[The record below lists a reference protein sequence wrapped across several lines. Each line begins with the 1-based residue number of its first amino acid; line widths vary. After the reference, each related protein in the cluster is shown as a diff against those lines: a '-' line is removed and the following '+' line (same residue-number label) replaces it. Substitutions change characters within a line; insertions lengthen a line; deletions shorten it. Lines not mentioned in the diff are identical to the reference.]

1 MTRLMMA
8 AALLTGMCSAI
19 KAEQADPATVVAEL
33 KPQIESQLKR
43 LQDRVQNLMQS
54 NPDDPE
60 IVADVSVY
68 AKAAEWLL
76 RHNEFH
82 KPDYAKW
89 ALAGLETGLQRADLL
104 AAGQQPWRSGAGSR
118 ILAYVSR
125 VDGSIQPF
133 SVTLPAEF
141 DASPGR
147 RWPVHL
153 VLHGRGDTL
162 NEVSFIRQ
170 HDGKPLKENPA
181 WIQLDV
187 FGRTNNA
194 YRWSGETDVFE
205 ALHAL
210 GRLYRID
217 DRRVTL
223 WGFSMGGAGAWHLGL
238 QHPDRWSS
246 VGAGAGFVDT
256 VKYLNLKEPLSPLH
270 QKLVRIYDAVD
281 YAGNAYDVP
290 IVGYGGELDKQLLAA
305 KTMTELGQ
313 TAGAPIPLLIG
324 PGVEHKWHPDSLKE
338 FMAFHAEHAAKGKP
352 KFPQPLEIKFVTYT
366 PRYNTCFW
374 ATLEEQIEPY
384 AETRIEAKQDG
395 ENDRLTVTTRN
406 VAAFQ
411 VDRNVA
417 ESIAID
423 GNSPTALRSAADG
436 LLPGV
441 VFVHEGDR
449 WRTLDHRSSIK
460 FFENGDRRKRHGLQ
474 GPIDD
479 AFMDA
484 FLCVKPTGSAWN
496 GEHAA
501 WAEWSLER
509 FEHEY
514 DKWLRAR
521 LPVVNDTQVSPEQIV
536 ENHLVLFGDPGSN
549 AVLAK
554 VIDRLP
560 IKWTKTELIV
570 DGKNYDPQTHAAV
583 LVFPNPLNPHKYVV
597 INSGHTFHEAEF
609 KASNATLYPRLG
621 DIAVLKFARQ
631 SNGQYADEAVWAA
644 VFDAGWKFPESPR
657 GR

>member
-1 MTRLMMA
+1 MTRVTLVVVLLGGLGSVA
-8 AALLTGMCSAI
+8 AAQ
-19 KAEQADPATVVAEL
+19 QADPAAVVAEL
-33 KPQIESQLKR
+33 KPQIAEQLKR
-43 LQDRVQNLMQS
+43 LQDRVESLSASQA
-54 NPDDPE
+54 DDPQALAE
-60 IVADVSVY
+60 VSVY
-68 AKAAEWLL
+68 AKAADWLL
-76 RHNEFH
+76 RHNEFY

-89 ALAGLETGLQRADLL
+89 ALTALETGLKRADLL
-104 AAGQQPWRSGAGSR
+104 AEGKQPWRTGAGSR

-125 VDGSIQPF
+125 VDGSVQPF
-133 SVTLPAEF
+133 AVTLPAEF
-141 DASPGR
+141 DQSPGK

-170 HDGKPLKENPA
+170 HDGKPLKEEPA

-205 ALHAL
+205 TLHAL
-210 GRLYRID
+210 SRLYRID

-281 YAGNAYDVP
+281 YAANAFDVP
-290 IVGYGGELDKQLLAA
+290 IIGYGGELDKQLLAA
-305 KTMTELGQ
+305 KTMTDLGKA
-313 TAGAPIPLLIG
+313 AGAPIPLLIG

-338 FMAFHAEHAAKGKP
+338 FMAFHAEHTAKGRP
-352 KFPQPLEIKFVTYT
+352 KFPEPFELRFVTYT
-366 PRYNTCFW
+366 PRYNSCYW

-384 AETRIEAKQDG
+384 AETRIEAKLDGQD
-395 ENDRLTVTTRN
+395 DKLKVATRN

-411 VDRNVA
+411 IDRNVA
-417 ESIAID
+417 ETISID
-423 GNSPTALRSAADG
+423 GNPPTALRTAAEG

-449 WRTLDHRSSIK
+449 WRALDHRSSIK

-479 AFMDA
+479 AFMDS
-484 FLCVKPTGSAWN
+484 FVCVKPTGTAWH

-501 WAEWSLER
+501 YAEWSLER

-521 LPVVNDTQVSPEQIV
+521 LPVVNDTQLTPEQIV

-560 IKWTKTELIV
+560 IRWTKSELV
-570 DGKNYDPQTHAAV
+570 VAGKTYDPQTHAAV

-597 INSGHTFHEAEF
+597 INSGHTFHETEF
-609 KASNATLYPRLG
+609 RGSNATLYPRLG
-621 DIAVLKFARQ
+621 DIAVLKFSRQ
-631 SNGQYADEAVWAA
+631 SSGAYAEEATWAD
-644 VFDAGWKFPESPR
+644 VFDAGWNLPE
-657 GR
+657 

>member
-1 MTRLMMA
+1 MKRLMLA
-8 AALLTGMCSAI
+8 AVLLGGMNAVAVAQ
-19 KAEQADPATVVAEL
+19 KPDPAAVIAER
-33 KPQIESQLKR
+33 KPQIEEQLKL
-43 LQDRVQNLMQS
+43 LQNRVQSLS
-54 NPDDPE
+54 ASHADDPQS
-60 IVADVSVY
+60 VAEVAIY

-76 RHNEFH
+76 RHGEFH
-82 KPDYAKW
+82 KPDYATW
-89 ALAGLETGLQRADLL
+89 ALTGLATGLQRADLL
-104 AAGQQPWRSGAGSR
+104 ADGKQPWRTGAGSR

-125 VDGSIQPF
+125 VDGSVQPF
-133 SVTLPAEF
+133 AVTLPAEF
-141 DASPGR
+141 DQAPGK

-170 HDGKPLKENPA
+170 HDAKPLKDNPG

-205 ALHAL
+205 ALQTL

-217 DRRVTL
+217 DRRITL

-238 QHPDRWSS
+238 HHPDRWSS
-246 VGAGAGFVDT
+246 VGAGAGFADT
-256 VKYLNLKEPLSPLH
+256 VKYLNLKEPLPPLH

-281 YAGNAYDVP
+281 VAQNAFNVP
-290 IVGYGGELDKQLLAA
+290 TIGYGGELDKQLLAA
-305 KTMTELGQ
+305 KTMTELGDRV
-313 TAGAPIPLLIG
+313 GAPIRLLVG

-338 FMAFHAEHAAKGKP
+338 FLAFHAERTAQGKP
-352 KFPQPLEIKFVTYT
+352 TFPAPFELKFVTYT
-366 PRYNTCFW
+366 PRYNACFW

-384 AETRIEAKQDG
+384 AETRIEGKLDG
-395 ENDRLTVTTRN
+395 TNDRLTVTTRN

-411 VDRNVA
+411 IDRNVA

-423 GNSPTALRSAADG
+423 GTAPTALRAAAEG

-441 VFVHEGDR
+441 VFVREGDG
-449 WRTLDHRSSIK
+449 WRTLDHRASIK

-501 WAEWSLER
+501 YAEWSLER
-509 FEHEY
+509 FEREY
-514 DKWLRAR
+514 DKWLRAK
-521 LPVVNDTQVSPEQIV
+521 LPVVNDTQVTPEQIA

-560 IKWTKTELIV
+560 VKWTKTELAV
-570 DGKNYDPQTHAAV
+570 AGKSYDPQTHAAV

-597 INSGHTFHEAEF
+597 INSGHTFHETEF

-621 DIAVLKFARQ
+621 DIAVLKFVRQ
-631 SNGQYADEAVWAA
+631 SGNTYTEEAVWADI
-644 VFDAGWKFPESPR
+644 FDSSWKLAE
-657 GR
+657 

>member
-1 MTRLMMA
+1 MKRLMLAAVLLGGINATAVAQKPDPA
-8 AALLTGMCSAI
+8 AAI
-19 KAEQADPATVVAEL
+19 AER
-33 KPQIESQLKR
+33 KPQIEEQLR
-43 LQDRVQNLMQS
+43 LLQNRVQSLS
-54 NPDDPE
+54 ASHADDPQV
-60 IVADVSVY
+60 VAEVSVY

-76 RHNEFH
+76 RHGEFH
-82 KPDYAKW
+82 KPDYAAW
-89 ALAGLETGLQRADLL
+89 ALTGLETGLKRADLL
-104 AAGQQPWRSGAGSR
+104 ADGKQPWRAGAGSR

-125 VDGSIQPF
+125 VDGSVQPF
-133 SVTLPAEF
+133 AVTLPAEF
-141 DASPGR
+141 DQTPGK

-170 HDGKPLKENPA
+170 HDGKPLKDNPG

-205 ALHAL
+205 ALQTL

-217 DRRVTL
+217 DRRITL

-238 QHPDRWSS
+238 HHPDRWSS

-281 YAGNAYDVP
+281 VVQNAFNVP
-290 IVGYGGELDKQLLAA
+290 TIGYGGELDKQLLAA
-305 KTMTELGQ
+305 KTMTELGDKV
-313 TAGAPIPLLIG
+313 GAPIRLLVG
-324 PGVEHKWHPDSLKE
+324 PGVEHKWHPDSLRE
-338 FMAFHAEHAAKGKP
+338 FLAFHAERTAQGKP
-352 KFPQPLEIKFVTYT
+352 TFPAPLELKFVTYT

-384 AETRIEAKQDG
+384 AESRIEGKLDG
-395 ENDRLTVTTRN
+395 ENDRLTVTTMN

-411 VDRNVA
+411 IDRNVA

-423 GNSPTALRSAADG
+423 GNPPTALRAAADG

-441 VFVHEGDR
+441 VFVREGDR
-449 WRTLDHRSSIK
+449 WRTLDHRASIK

-501 WAEWSLER
+501 YAEWSLER
-509 FEHEY
+509 FEREY
-514 DKWLRAR
+514 DKWLRAK
-521 LPVVNDTQVSPEQIV
+521 LPIVNDTQLTPEQMA

-560 IKWTKTELIV
+560 VKWTKTELV
-570 DGKNYDPQTHAAV
+570 VAGKSYDPQTHAAV

-597 INSGHTFHEAEF
+597 VNSGHTFHETEF

-631 SNGQYADEAVWAA
+631 SGGSYTEEAVWADI
-644 VFDAGWKFPESPR
+644 FDSSWKLAE
-657 GR
+657 